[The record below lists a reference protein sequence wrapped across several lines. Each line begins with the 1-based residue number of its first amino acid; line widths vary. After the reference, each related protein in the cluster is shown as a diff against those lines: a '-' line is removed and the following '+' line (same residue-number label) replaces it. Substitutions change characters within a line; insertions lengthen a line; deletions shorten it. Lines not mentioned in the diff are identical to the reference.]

1 MANDFHQHDKKGK
14 KWRKPRENCSTSSI
28 LQRGFENGYDSILTV
43 WIGFY
48 PTILNGLISMINTD
62 FIF

>member
-1 MANDFHQHDKKGK
+1 MIWQMIFINMIRRERNG
-14 KWRKPRENCSTSSI
+14 ENCSTSSI